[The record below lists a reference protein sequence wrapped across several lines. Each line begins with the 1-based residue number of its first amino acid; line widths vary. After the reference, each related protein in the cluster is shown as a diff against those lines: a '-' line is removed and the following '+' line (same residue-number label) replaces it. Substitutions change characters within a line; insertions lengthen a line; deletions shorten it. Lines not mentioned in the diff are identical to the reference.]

1 MDGGAVIAVL
11 AASSLAVLSLRNC
24 CQVIYH
30 LHVSSMQGA
39 IQLLSFQK
47 LEEIPPGVRHVLGD

>member
-1 MDGGAVIAVL
+1 MDGGAVIVVL
-11 AASSLAVLSLRNC
+11 GAFSLAVLSLRNC

-30 LHVSSMQGA
+30 YVSSLEGA

-47 LEEIPPGVRHVLGD
+47 LEEIPPGVRHVFGD